1 MIDIKNFHPNLLKI
15 DKKSHE
21 DIDMYYIG
29 CIMIKKLVIVKIF
42 SVNPLYLIIHSATG
56 PFKEIYGEKYLI
68 IDSTEENEEVSS
80 WIKSEIKILN
90 GGK

>member
-29 CIMIKKLVIVKIF
+29 CIMIKKF
-42 SVNPLYLIIHSATG
+42 SVNPLYVIILSATG